1 MQLNIRASPIIHRDT
16 NESKITVL
24 ILIFCVSFLSILCS
38 VLHSTV
44 FHIVLF
50 LLAIV
55 MFVILRIAASDYPY
69 GILKLFAVKSI
80 HYTHMYFRQ

>member
-1 MQLNIRASPIIHRDT
+1 MQLSIRASPIIHRDT

-38 VLHSTV
+38 VLHS
-44 FHIVLF
+44 IVSHFALF
-50 LLAIV
+50 LLAIAL
-55 MFVILRIAASDYPY
+55 FVILRIADSDYSY

-80 HYTHMYFRQ
+80 HYTHMYI